1 MTISQHPVFYATVML
16 LAGLGIPVMAAL
28 NGGLGTKLQS
38 PMLAATILF
47 GIGLVASLGLLIAI
61 EGLSISLPKTPTSV
75 ISYLG
80 GLFIVFYI
88 FSITWIAPK
97 FGVGNAVFFVLLGQI
112 ISVAIIDHFGLM
124 GALHHPISLRRAA
137 GLILMSIGVFL
148 AVRRF

>member
-1 MTISQHPVFYATVML
+1 MTIPQHPVFYAMVML

-28 NGGLGTKLQS
+28 NGGLGAKLQS

-47 GIGLVASLGLLIAI
+47 GVGLIASLGLLMAV
-61 EGLSISLPKTPTSV
+61 EGLSIPAPKTPTSV
-75 ISYLG
+75 TSYLG

-97 FGVGNAVFFVLLGQI
+97 FGVGNAVAFVLLGQI
-112 ISVAIIDHFGLM
+112 ISVAIIDHFSLM
-124 GALHHPISLRRAA
+124 GALHHRISLQRAA
-137 GLILMSIGVFL
+137 GLLLMSVGVFL

>member
-1 MTISQHPVFYATVML
+1 MTIPQHPIFYATVML

-28 NGGLGTKLQS
+28 NGSLGAKLQS

-47 GIGLVASLGLLIAI
+47 GVGLIVSLGLLIAF
-61 EGLSISLPKTPTSV
+61 EGLSISPPKTPTL
-75 ISYLG
+75 ITSYLG

-97 FGVGNAVFFVLLGQI
+97 FGVGNAVVFVLLGQI
-112 ISVAIIDHFGLM
+112 ISVAIIDHFSLM
-124 GALHHPISLRRAA
+124 GALHHPISLQRAL
-137 GLILMSIGVFL
+137 GLILMAIGVFL

>member
-1 MTISQHPVFYATVML
+1 MTIPQHPIFYASVML

-28 NGGLGTKLQS
+28 NGGLGAKLQS

-47 GIGLVASLGLLIAI
+47 GVGLIASLGLLIAF
-61 EGLSISLPKTPTSV
+61 EGFSISPLKAPTPMT
-75 ISYLG
+75 SYLG

-97 FGVGNAVFFVLLGQI
+97 FGVGNAVVFVLLGQI
-112 ISVAIIDHFGLM
+112 ISVAIIDHFSLM
-124 GALHHPISLRRAA
+124 GALHHPISLQRAL

>member
-88 FSITWIAPK
+88 FI
-97 FGVGNAVFFVLLGQI
+97 
-112 ISVAIIDHFGLM
+112 
-124 GALHHPISLRRAA
+124 
-137 GLILMSIGVFL
+137 
-148 AVRRF
+148 